1 MNIQHEDNL
10 KKGRFFIS
18 ENHQTLAEMTY
29 TWAGSDRIIIDH
41 TEVSDALRG
50 QQAGKKLVM
59 QAVDYARAKGS
70 KIMPLC
76 PFADSVFK
84 KTPEIQ
90 DVLW

>member
-10 KKGRFFIS
+10 KKGRFFVFD
-18 ENHQTLAEMTY
+18 NNQTLAEMTY
-29 TWAGSDRIIIDH
+29 TWVGSDRIIIDH
-41 TEVSDALRG
+41 TEVSDVLRG

-59 QAVDYARAKGS
+59 QAVDYARAKGI